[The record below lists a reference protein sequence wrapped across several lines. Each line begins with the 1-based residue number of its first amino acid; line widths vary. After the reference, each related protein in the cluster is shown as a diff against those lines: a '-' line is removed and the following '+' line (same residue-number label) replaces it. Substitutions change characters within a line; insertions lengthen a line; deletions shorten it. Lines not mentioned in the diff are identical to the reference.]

1 MKLVSF
7 VTIILLSSFLT
18 GIGAQPIPFSDKKWE
33 IKAQGQMLEAYKGYN
48 SLYLQNGIATLKD
61 EQFQDGII
69 EFDMYQS
76 PRASFSGLV
85 FRMTDPINY
94 EEIYLRSHQSGN
106 PDAFQY
112 TPVYNNDPAWQLYHD
127 PHDAVN
133 DGFIHWRQRGKGMGY
148 NTTVEYSFDRW
159 THVKLL
165 VKGQQAELYIDNMS
179 IPVAFIRELGMI
191 RKPGTVGV
199 KSGNGAVW
207 FANFTVTHTNEIV
220 FKTRDTENW
229 ITTPP
234 GTIHNW
240 QVSQAFRE
248 EHVRSIHQVDTKWM
262 SQLKWKPTGT
272 ELTGLLN
279 LSRFSAVSDS
289 ANTIVAKLVVH
300 SDKDQL
306 KKLDIG
312 YSDRIKVYCNGNAL
326 YSGNASFRTRDYRY
340 LGTIGYFDAVY
351 LPLKKGE
358 NIILI
363 AVSETFGGWGLMA
376 KWEDVTGVRVVD

>member
-1 MKLVSF
+1 
-7 VTIILLSSFLT
+7 
-18 GIGAQPIPFSDKKWE
+18 
-33 IKAQGQMLEAYKGYN
+33 
-48 SLYLQNGIATLKD
+48 
-61 EQFQDGII
+61 
-69 EFDMYQS
+69 
-76 PRASFSGLV
+76 
-85 FRMTDPINY
+85 
-94 EEIYLRSHQSGN
+94 
-106 PDAFQY
+106 
-112 TPVYNNDPAWQLYHD
+112 
-127 PHDAVN
+127 
-133 DGFIHWRQRGKGMGY
+133 
-148 NTTVEYSFDRW
+148 
-159 THVKLL
+159 
-165 VKGQQAELYIDNMS
+165 MS

-289 ANTIVAKLVVH
+289 ENTIVAKLVVH